1 MGDQGR
7 QAAGLGAPSR
17 RATIAS
23 AMAIGLVAS
32 GVVGLPALSATAS
45 TPTLTA
51 HAPAAP
57 SSVAAMVASRK
68 KKKKKKKSKRI
79 AALTGLRVS
88 APAHRATTLTWR
100 PATRACAY
108 RIVVANNSGFRGA
121 LVYKSRSVIPR
132 FDVPNL
138 QRGTRYFFQVRG
150 LCGSR
155 MGRPAV
161 KSAVHNS
168 SSVTVRAGTFNVFR
182 GGGSLP
188 NSDARVDL
196 IGSVIN
202 NANFAAVGLQEV
214 NTEMV
219 GRIMSRVGS
228 SYSEAPIFNSR
239 GGNSTGGRIL
249 YHRYLVKPVGTGR
262 LIALPA
268 RSGTRYGM
276 LQRFEENSTGAQFIF
291 VSAHLSN
298 LAGRAASD
306 ERAGQTRTL
315 VRAVRGFNRWGLP
328 TMYVGDFN
336 SNRAHKYVYD
346 APARV
351 FDGYRIANSVE
362 TAPRTIRANLNSYN
376 SLRTTPAVGGYHV
389 DYVMTDGAP
398 AVRWEMLARLNGS
411 RYATP
416 FVSDHNPVAADI
428 QIPW

>member
-1 MGDQGR
+1 
-7 QAAGLGAPSR
+7 
-17 RATIAS
+17 
-23 AMAIGLVAS
+23 
-32 GVVGLPALSATAS
+32 
-45 TPTLTA
+45 
-51 HAPAAP
+51 
-57 SSVAAMVASRK
+57 MVTSRK
-68 KKKKKKKSKRI
+68 KKKPKRI
-79 AALTGLRVS
+79 AKLTGLRAS
-88 APAHRATTLTWR
+88 APAHRSTTLTWR
-100 PATRACAY
+100 PASRACAY

-121 LVYKSRSVIPR
+121 TFYKSRSAIPR

-155 MGRPAV
+155 KGPPAV
-161 KSAVHNS
+161 TSAVHNS
-168 SSVTVRAGTFNVFR
+168 ASVTVRAGTFNVFR
-182 GGGSLP
+182 GDGTLP
-188 NSDARVDL
+188 NSDARLNL

-202 NANFAAVGLQEV
+202 NGNFAAVGLQEV

-219 GRIMSRVGS
+219 GRIMMRVGN
-228 SYSEAPIFNSR
+228 SYSEAPIYNSR

-249 YHRYLVKPVGTGR
+249 YQRYLVKPVGTGR

-276 LQRFEENSTGAQFIF
+276 VQRFEDNSTGAQFIF

-306 ERAGQTRTL
+306 ERARQTTTL
-315 VRAVRGFNRWGLP
+315 VRAVRGFNKWGLP

-336 SNRAHKYVYD
+336 SNRARKYIYD

-362 TAPRTIRANLNSYN
+362 TAPRTVRANLNSYN
-376 SLRTTPAVGGYHV
+376 SLRTVPAVGGYHV
-389 DYVMTDGAP
+389 DYVMTDGA
-398 AVRWEMLARLNGS
+398 AALRWEMLARFNGS

>member
-1 MGDQGR
+1 MGDSCKRGT
-7 QAAGLGAPSR
+7 GLGASAH
-17 RATIAS
+17 RATVAS
-23 AMAIGLVAS
+23 VAAAGLVAS
-32 GVVGLPALSATAS
+32 GVVALPALTATAVA
-45 TPTLTA
+45 PTLTA
-51 HAPAAP
+51 HAPAAS

-68 KKKKKKKSKRI
+68 KKKPKRI
-79 AALTGLRVS
+79 AKLTGLRVS

-100 PATRACAY
+100 PAKRACAY
-108 RIVVANNSGFRGA
+108 RIVVANNSGFHGA
-121 LVYKSRSVIPR
+121 IFYKSRSAIPR

-155 MGRPAV
+155 KGAPAV
-161 KSAVHNS
+161 GSAVHNS
-168 SSVTVRAGTFNVFR
+168 GSVTVRAGTFNVFR

-188 NSDARVDL
+188 NSEARLNL

-202 NANFAAVGLQEV
+202 NASFVAVGLQEV

-219 GRIMSRVGS
+219 GRIMQRVGK
-228 SYSEAPIFNSR
+228 SYSEAPIHNSR
-239 GGNSTGGRIL
+239 GGNTTGGRIL
-249 YHRYLVKPVGTGR
+249 YQRYLVNPVGTGR

-276 LQRFEENSTGAQFIF
+276 LQRFKEKSTGAQFIF
-291 VSAHLSN
+291 ASAHLSN

-306 ERAGQTRTL
+306 ERARQAKTL

-328 TMYVGDFN
+328 TIYVGDFN
-336 SNRAHKYVYD
+336 SNRARKYIYD

-362 TAPRTIRANLNSYN
+362 TAPHTVRANLNSYN
-376 SLRTTPAVGGYHV
+376 SLRTSPAVGGYHV
-389 DYVMTDGAP
+389 DYVMTDGAA